1 MRFTSPLFLLLLLFL
16 PITVW
21 LGYPAAGQSRKR
33 EPTSLILRLVIV
45 LCLILAISGLEIVQ
59 SGDNLAVV
67 FLVDVSDSMP
77 QQAVDAEVGYILE
90 ALQSMGVDDQ
100 AAVILFGADA
110 LVERPMSALNELAEI
125 TSVPIT
131 NQTDLAEAIQLG
143 LAMFP
148 SGFAKRMVILSDGAE
163 TTGNAARP
171 PNSLQLPM
179 RRSSLSRL

>member
-33 EPTSLILRLVIV
+33 ELTSLILRLVIV

-77 QQAVDAEVGYILE
+77 QQAVDAEVGYIRE
-90 ALQSMGVDDQ
+90 ALQ
-100 AAVILFGADA
+100 
-110 LVERPMSALNELAEI
+110 
-125 TSVPIT
+125 
-131 NQTDLAEAIQLG
+131 
-143 LAMFP
+143 
-148 SGFAKRMVILSDGAE
+148 
-163 TTGNAARP
+163 
-171 PNSLQLPM
+171 
-179 RRSSLSRL
+179 